1 MSDSYRRNV
10 VEAALLA
17 AGKSLQLGEL
27 AQVFA
32 EHERP
37 SDAELTALLESLSAE
52 YATRAL
58 ELARTASGWRVQVRG
73 EYATEVSRLWPERPA
88 RYSRALLETLA
99 LIAYRQPITRG
110 EIELVRGVA
119 VNPNIIKTLLER
131 NWVRVIGTRDVPGRP
146 EVLGTTAEFLD
157 YFGLQKL
164 EQLPPLAE
172 LKALTELN
180 VQLELPAA
188 AAVAPALPAPEPA
201 TAAEPVQVVGG
212 DDSDADPEV
221 VHGAA
226 DDAEDEEL
234 ADGSDAKGLVAAAGP
249 TDP

>member
-1 MSDSYRRNV
+1 MSESYRRNV

-32 EHERP
+32 EGERP
-37 SDAELTALLESLSAE
+37 TDGELTTILEALQVE

-58 ELARTASGWRVQVRG
+58 ELAHTASGWRVQVSG
-73 EYATEVSRLWPERPA
+73 DYATEISRLWPERPA

-131 NWVRVIGTRDVPGRP
+131 NWIRVIGTRDVPGRP
-146 EVLGTTAEFLD
+146 EILGTTAEFLD
-157 YFGLQKL
+157 HFGLRKL
-164 EQLPPLAE
+164 DQLPPLAE

-180 VQLELPAA
+180 MQLELGGAS
-188 AAVAPALPAPEPA
+188 VVPALPAPPFDAEA
-201 TAAEPVQVVGG
+201 AAEEMDSEG
-212 DDSDADPEV
+212 DP
-221 VHGAA
+221 
-226 DDAEDEEL
+226 L
-234 ADGSDAKGLVAAAGP
+234 TDGPDLPGLVAAA
-249 TDP
+249 DE

>member
-32 EHERP
+32 DAERP
-37 SDAELTALLESLSAE
+37 TEAQLVAILENLQAE
-52 YATRAL
+52 YAPRAL
-58 ELARTASGWRVQVRG
+58 ELAHTASGWRVQVRG
-73 EYATEVSRLWPERPA
+73 DYATEISRLWPERPA

-131 NWVRVIGTRDVPGRP
+131 NWIRVLGTRDVPGRP
-146 EVLGTTAEFLD
+146 ELLGTTAEFLD
-157 YFGLQKL
+157 YFGLRKL

-180 VQLELPAA
+180 MQLELGGAG
-188 AAVAPALPAPEPA
+188 AVPALPAADFDAEA
-201 TAAEPVQVVGG
+201 AAEEMDSEG
-212 DDSDADPEV
+212 DPLTDGPEV
-221 VHGAA
+221 PGRFAA
-226 DDAEDEEL
+226 
-234 ADGSDAKGLVAAAGP
+234 ADGSS
-249 TDP
+249 DP

>member
-32 EHERP
+32 DAERP
-37 SDAELTALLESLSAE
+37 TEAQLVEILESLQAE
-52 YATRAL
+52 YAPRAL
-58 ELARTASGWRVQVRG
+58 ELAHTASGWRVQVRG
-73 EYATEVSRLWPERPA
+73 DYATEISRLWPERPA

-110 EIELVRGVA
+110 EIEMVRGVA

-131 NWVRVIGTRDVPGRP
+131 NWVQVIGTRDVPGRP
-146 EVLGTTAEFLD
+146 EVLGTTHEFLD
-157 YFGLQKL
+157 YFGLKKL

-180 VQLELPAA
+180 VQLELPGPAA
-188 AAVAPALPAPEPA
+188 APLPEAI
-201 TAAEPVQVVGG
+201 AE
-212 DDSDADPEV
+212 SSADADAE
-221 VHGAA
+221 AEA
-226 DDAEDEEL
+226 EAEDMNSEGDPL
-234 ADGSDAKGLVAAAGP
+234 DDGIE
-249 TDP
+249 

>member
-17 AGKSLQLGEL
+17 AGKSVQLGEL

-32 EHERP
+32 ESERP
-37 SDAELTALLESLSAE
+37 TDAELVAILEALQAE

-58 ELARTASGWRVQVRG
+58 ELAHTASGWRVQVRG
-73 EYATEVSRLWPERPA
+73 DYATEISRLWPERPA

-110 EIELVRGVA
+110 EIEMVRGVA
-119 VNPNIIKTLLER
+119 VNPNIIKTLVER
-131 NWVRVIGTRDVPGRP
+131 NWVRIIGTRDVPGHP
-146 EVLGTTAEFLD
+146 ELLGTTADFLD
-157 YFGLQKL
+157 CFGLRKL

-180 VQLELPAA
+180 MQLELGGAS
-188 AAVAPALPAPEPA
+188 AVPALPAPDFDAEA
-201 TAAEPVQVVGG
+201 AAEEMDSEG
-212 DDSDADPEV
+212 DPLT
-221 VHGAA
+221 GPP
-226 DDAEDEEL
+226 
-234 ADGSDAKGLVAAAGP
+234 GLVAA
-249 TDP
+249 TDE

>member
-1 MSDSYRRNV
+1 MSETYRRNV
-10 VEAALLA
+10 IEAALLA
-17 AGKSLQLGEL
+17 AGKSLQLGDL

-32 EHERP
+32 ENERP
-37 SDAELTALLESLSAE
+37 SDAELTALLESLAAE
-52 YATRAL
+52 YAPRAL
-58 ELARTASGWRVQVRG
+58 ELARTASGWRVQVRS
-73 EYATEVSRLWPERPA
+73 EYATEVARLWPERPA

-180 VQLELPAA
+180 VQLELPGPANA
-188 AAVAPALPAPEPA
+188 TAPAPAALPAVVPEQA
-201 TAAEPVQVVGG
+201 HVVGG
-212 DDSDADPEV
+212 DDSDAEPESA
-221 VHGAA
+221 HGDGDR
-226 DDAEDEEL
+226 DDEDL
-234 ADGSDAKGLVAAAGP
+234 ADGADAKGLVAAAGP
-249 TDP
+249 TAP

>member
-1 MSDSYRRNV
+1 MSEQYRRNV

-17 AGKSLQLGEL
+17 AGRSLQLADL
-27 AQVFA
+27 AMVFA
-32 EHERP
+32 DAERP
-37 SDAELTALLESLSAE
+37 TDTELRAILEALQSE

-58 ELARTASGWRVQVRG
+58 ELAHTASGWRIQVRG
-73 EYATEVSRLWPERPA
+73 DYATEVSKLWPERPA

-131 NWVRVIGTRDVPGRP
+131 NWIRVIGTRDVPGRP
-146 EVLGTTAEFLD
+146 EVLGTTHEFLD
-157 YFGLQKL
+157 YFGLKKL

-180 VQLELPAA
+180 VQLQLPGPAA
-188 AAVAPALPAPEPA
+188 APLPD
-201 TAAEPVQVVGG
+201 VVVE
-212 DDSDADPEV
+212 SSADADAE
-221 VHGAA
+221 AEA
-226 DDAEDEEL
+226 EAEDMNSEGDPL
-234 ADGSDAKGLVAAAGP
+234 DDGIEAKGMVAAA
-249 TDP
+249 DPDNVS

>member
-1 MSDSYRRNV
+1 MSESYCRNV

-17 AGKSLQLGEL
+17 AGKSLQLDDL

-32 EHERP
+32 PEERP
-37 SDAELTALLESLSAE
+37 TEAALTEILAGLQAE

-58 ELARTASGWRVQVRG
+58 ELAHTASGWRVQVRG
-73 EYATEVSRLWPERPA
+73 DYAAEVSRLWPERPA

-146 EVLGTTAEFLD
+146 EILGTTAEFLD

-164 EQLPPLAE
+164 DQLPPLAE

-180 VQLELPAA
+180 GQLEFNGATAA
-188 AAVAPALPAPEPA
+188 LPALPAAPA
-201 TAAEPVQVVGG
+201 VAESAAEI
-212 DDSDADPEV
+212 E
-221 VHGAA
+221 
-226 DDAEDEEL
+226 AEDMNSEG
-234 ADGSDAKGLVAAAGP
+234 DPLVA
-249 TDP
+249 TYSR

>member
-32 EHERP
+32 DAERP
-37 SDAELTALLESLSAE
+37 TEAQLVEILESLQAE
-52 YATRAL
+52 YAPRAL
-58 ELARTASGWRVQVRG
+58 ELAHTASGWRVQVRG
-73 EYATEVSRLWPERPA
+73 DYATEISRLWPERPA

-131 NWVRVIGTRDVPGRP
+131 NWIRVLGTRDVPGRP
-146 EVLGTTAEFLD
+146 ELLGTTAEFLD
-157 YFGLQKL
+157 YFGLRKL

-180 VQLELPAA
+180 MQLELGGAS
-188 AAVAPALPAPEPA
+188 VVPALPAPDFDAEA
-201 TAAEPVQVVGG
+201 AAEDMDSEG
-212 DDSDADPEV
+212 DPLTDGPEV
-221 VHGAA
+221 PGRFAA
-226 DDAEDEEL
+226 
-234 ADGSDAKGLVAAAGP
+234 ADGSSDA
-249 TDP
+249 

>member
-1 MSDSYRRNV
+1 
-10 VEAALLA
+10 
-17 AGKSLQLGEL
+17 
-27 AQVFA
+27 
-32 EHERP
+32 
-37 SDAELTALLESLSAE
+37 
-52 YATRAL
+52 
-58 ELARTASGWRVQVRG
+58 VQVRSD
-73 EYATEVSRLWPERPA
+73 YAIEVSRLWPERPA

-99 LIAYRQPITRG
+99 LIAYRQPVTRG

-180 VQLELPAA
+180 VQLELPAPATA
-188 AAVAPALPAPEPA
+188 AAAPAARTVAAPEPA
-201 TAAEPVQVVGG
+201 PVIGG
-212 DDSDADPEV
+212 DDSDIEPQATHAD
-221 VHGAA
+221 A

>member
-1 MSDSYRRNV
+1 MSESYRRNV

-17 AGKSLQLGEL
+17 AGKSLQLADL
-27 AQVFA
+27 VQVFA
-32 EHERP
+32 PHERP
-37 SDAELTALLESLSAE
+37 SEAQLAEVLAALQAE

-58 ELARTASGWRVQVRG
+58 ELAHTASGWRVQVRG
-73 EYATEVSRLWPERPA
+73 EYAAEVSRLWPERPA

-146 EVLGTTAEFLD
+146 EVLGTTSEFLD

-180 VQLELPAA
+180 VQLELPGPANTAA
-188 AAVAPALPAPEPA
+188 PAPAAVPAAVPAEA
-201 TAAEPVQVVGG
+201 HVIGG
-212 DDSDADPEV
+212 DDSDAEPE
-221 VHGAA
+221 A
-226 DDAEDEEL
+226 
-234 ADGSDAKGLVAAAGP
+234 
-249 TDP
+249 

>member
-17 AGKSLQLGEL
+17 AGRSLQLGEL
-27 AQVFA
+27 AEVFA
-32 EHERP
+32 EGERP
-37 SDAELTALLESLSAE
+37 SSEELLAILAALQAE
-52 YATRAL
+52 YAPRAL
-58 ELARTASGWRVQVRG
+58 ELAHTASGWRVQVRG
-73 EYATEVSRLWPERPA
+73 DYATEISKLWPERPA

-131 NWVRVIGTRDVPGRP
+131 NWIRVLGTRDVPGRP

-157 YFGLQKL
+157 YFGLRKL

-172 LKALTELN
+172 LKALTDLNMQMELGG
-180 VQLELPAA
+180 PT
-188 AAVAPALPAPEPA
+188 AVPALPAPGFDAEA
-201 TAAEPVQVVGG
+201 AAEDMDSEG
-212 DDSDADPEV
+212 DPLTATP
-221 VHGAA
+221 
-226 DDAEDEEL
+226 
-234 ADGSDAKGLVAAAGP
+234 
-249 TDP
+249 

>member
-1 MSDSYRRNV
+1 MSESYRRNV

-17 AGKSLQLGEL
+17 AGKSLQLADL

-32 EHERP
+32 PEERP
-37 SDAELTALLESLSAE
+37 TDAALTEILAGLQAE

-58 ELARTASGWRVQVRG
+58 ELAHTASGWRVQVRG
-73 EYATEVSRLWPERPA
+73 DYATEVSRLWPERPA

-110 EIELVRGVA
+110 EIEMVRGVA

-146 EVLGTTAEFLD
+146 EILGTTAEFLD

-164 EQLPPLAE
+164 DQLPPLAE

-180 VQLELPAA
+180 VQLEFTGAA
-188 AAVAPALPAPEPA
+188 APVPALPAPPA
-201 TAAEPVQVVGG
+201 VTESEAEIEAEEMNSEG
-212 DDSDADPEV
+212 DP
-221 VHGAA
+221 
-226 DDAEDEEL
+226 
-234 ADGSDAKGLVAAAGP
+234 LVATLRG
-249 TDP
+249 

>member
-1 MSDSYRRNV
+1 MSESYRRNV

-17 AGKSLQLGEL
+17 AGRSLQLAEL

-32 EHERP
+32 PEERP
-37 SDAELTALLESLSAE
+37 SEAALSEILAALQAE

-58 ELARTASGWRVQVRG
+58 ELAHTASGWRVQVRG
-73 EYATEVSRLWPERPA
+73 EYAAEVSRLWPERPA

-146 EVLGTTAEFLD
+146 EILGTTAEFLD

-164 EQLPPLAE
+164 DQLPPLAE

-180 VQLELPAA
+180 VQLEFTGAA
-188 AAVAPALPAPEPA
+188 AALPALPAPPPVSESESE
-201 TAAEPVQVVGG
+201 AEIEAEEMNSEG
-212 DDSDADPEV
+212 DP
-221 VHGAA
+221 
-226 DDAEDEEL
+226 
-234 ADGSDAKGLVAAAGP
+234 LVA
-249 TDP
+249 TLN

>member
-1 MSDSYRRNV
+1 MSESYRRNV

-17 AGKSLQLGEL
+17 AGKSLQLTEL

-32 EHERP
+32 PEERP
-37 SDAELTALLESLSAE
+37 TEAALAEILAALQAE

-58 ELARTASGWRVQVRG
+58 ELAHTASGWRVQIRG
-73 EYATEVSRLWPERPA
+73 DYAAEVSRLWPERPA

-146 EVLGTTAEFLD
+146 EILGTTAEFLD

-180 VQLELPAA
+180 VQLEFTGAA
-188 AAVAPALPAPEPA
+188 AAVPALPAPPLVAES
-201 TAAEPVQVVGG
+201 AAEIEAEEMNSEG
-212 DDSDADPEV
+212 DP
-221 VHGAA
+221 
-226 DDAEDEEL
+226 
-234 ADGSDAKGLVAAAGP
+234 LVA
-249 TDP
+249 TLS

>member
-32 EHERP
+32 DAERP
-37 SDAELTALLESLSAE
+37 TDAQLVAILENLQAE
-52 YATRAL
+52 YAPRAL
-58 ELARTASGWRVQVRG
+58 ELAHTASGWRVQVRG
-73 EYATEVSRLWPERPA
+73 DYATEISRLWPERPA

-131 NWVRVIGTRDVPGRP
+131 NWIRVLGTRDVPGRP
-146 EVLGTTAEFLD
+146 ELLGTTAEFLD
-157 YFGLQKL
+157 YFGLRKL

-180 VQLELPAA
+180 MQLELGGAS
-188 AAVAPALPAPEPA
+188 AVPALPAPDFDAEA
-201 TAAEPVQVVGG
+201 AAEDMDSEG
-212 DDSDADPEV
+212 DPLTDGPEV
-221 VHGAA
+221 PGRFAA
-226 DDAEDEEL
+226 
-234 ADGSDAKGLVAAAGP
+234 ADGSSNV
-249 TDP
+249 

>member
-1 MSDSYRRNV
+1 MSESYRRNV

-17 AGKSLQLGEL
+17 AGKSLQLADL

-32 EHERP
+32 EGERP
-37 SDAELTALLESLSAE
+37 TDAELIAILEGLQAE
-52 YATRAL
+52 YAPRAL
-58 ELARTASGWRVQVRG
+58 ELAHTASGWRVQVCG
-73 EYATEVSRLWPERPA
+73 DYATEISRLWPERPA

-131 NWVRVIGTRDVPGRP
+131 NWIRVIGTRDVPGRP
-146 EVLGTTAEFLD
+146 ELLGTTAEFLD
-157 YFGLQKL
+157 YFGLRKL

-180 VQLELPAA
+180 MQLELGGAT
-188 AAVAPALPAPEPA
+188 AVPALPAPQFDA
-201 TAAEPVQVVGG
+201 AAAAEEMDSEG
-212 DDSDADPEV
+212 DPLT
-221 VHGAA
+221 GTP
-226 DDAEDEEL
+226 
-234 ADGSDAKGLVAAAGP
+234 GLVAAA
-249 TDP
+249 DD

>member
-17 AGKSLQLGEL
+17 AGKSLQPAEL

-32 EHERP
+32 PEERP
-37 SDAELTALLESLSAE
+37 TEAELADILAGLQAE

-58 ELARTASGWRVQVRG
+58 ELAHTASGWRVQIRG
-73 EYATEVSRLWPERPA
+73 DYAAEVSRLWPERPA
-88 RYSRALLETLA
+88 RYSHALLETLA

-131 NWVRVIGTRDVPGRP
+131 NWIRVIGTRDVPGRP
-146 EVLGTTAEFLD
+146 EVLGTTHEFLD
-157 YFGLQKL
+157 YFGLRKL

-180 VQLELPAA
+180 VQLELPGP
-188 AAVAPALPAPEPA
+188 APAPAALPAAVPE
-201 TAAEPVQVVGG
+201 AAHVVG
-212 DDSDADPEV
+212 
-221 VHGAA
+221 
-226 DDAEDEEL
+226 
-234 ADGSDAKGLVAAAGP
+234 
-249 TDP
+249 

>member
-1 MSDSYRRNV
+1 MSESYRRNV
-10 VEAALLA
+10 IEAALLA
-17 AGKSLQLGEL
+17 AGKSLQLSDL

-32 EHERP
+32 ENERP

-58 ELARTASGWRVQVRG
+58 ELACTASGWRVQVRSD
-73 EYATEVSRLWPERPA
+73 YATEVSRLWPERPA

-110 EIELVRGVA
+110 EIEQVRGVA

-146 EVLGTTAEFLD
+146 EVLGTTPEFLD
-157 YFGLQKL
+157 HFGLQRL

-180 VQLELPAA
+180 VQLELPG
-188 AAVAPALPAPEPA
+188 PA
-201 TAAEPVQVVGG
+201 TAAVVQPAAPPPPAMPPEAQVIGG
-212 DDSDADPEV
+212 DDSDIEPE
-221 VHGAA
+221 ALLEDA
-226 DDAEDEEL
+226 DDAEL
-234 ADGSDAKGLVAAAGP
+234 VDGSDEAKGLVAAAGP
-249 TDP
+249 TDS

>member
-1 MSDSYRRNV
+1 MSESYRRNV

-17 AGKSLQLGEL
+17 AGKSLQLGDL

-32 EHERP
+32 DAERP
-37 SDAELTALLESLSAE
+37 THEELVVILEGLQAE

-58 ELARTASGWRVQVRG
+58 ELAHTASGWRVQVRG
-73 EYATEVSRLWPERPA
+73 AYATEISRLWPERPG

-146 EVLGTTAEFLD
+146 ELLGTTAEFLD
-157 YFGLQKL
+157 YFGLRKL

-180 VQLELPAA
+180 MQLELNGAT
-188 AAVAPALPAPEPA
+188 AVPALPAPDFDAEA
-201 TAAEPVQVVGG
+201 AAE
-212 DDSDADPEV
+212 DM
-221 VHGAA
+221 
-226 DDAEDEEL
+226 DAEGDPL
-234 ADGSDAKGLVAAAGP
+234 TGGPDVPGLVAAA
-249 TDP
+249 DE

>member
-1 MSDSYRRNV
+1 MSESYRRNV

-17 AGKSLQLGEL
+17 AGRSLQLADL
-27 AQVFA
+27 AQVF
-32 EHERP
+32 ESNDQP
-37 SDAELTALLESLSAE
+37 TDAELTAVLEGLQAE

-58 ELARTASGWRVQVRG
+58 ELAHTASGWRIQVRG
-73 EYATEVSRLWPERPA
+73 DYATEVSRLWPERPA

-131 NWVRVIGTRDVPGRP
+131 NWIRVIGTRDVPGRP
-146 EVLGTTAEFLD
+146 EVLGTTHEFLD
-157 YFGLQKL
+157 YFGLKKL

-180 VQLELPAA
+180 VQLELPGPAA
-188 AAVAPALPAPEPA
+188 AAPPESVA
-201 TAAEPVQVVGG
+201 QG
-212 DDSDADPEV
+212 DADTE
-221 VHGAA
+221 AE
-226 DDAEDEEL
+226 AEDMVSEGDPL
-234 ADGSDAKGLVAAAGP
+234 DDGIDAKGLVAAP
-249 TDP
+249 DRSHDT

>member
-32 EHERP
+32 DAERP
-37 SDAELTALLESLSAE
+37 TDAQLVAILENLQAE
-52 YATRAL
+52 YAPRAL
-58 ELARTASGWRVQVRG
+58 ELAHTASGWRVQVRG
-73 EYATEVSRLWPERPA
+73 DYATEISRLWPERPA

-131 NWVRVIGTRDVPGRP
+131 NWIRVLGTRDVPGRP
-146 EVLGTTAEFLD
+146 ELLGTTAEFLD
-157 YFGLQKL
+157 YFGLRKL

-180 VQLELPAA
+180 MQLELGGAS
-188 AAVAPALPAPEPA
+188 AVPALPAPDFDAEA
-201 TAAEPVQVVGG
+201 AAEDMDSEG
-212 DDSDADPEV
+212 DPLTDGPEV
-221 VHGAA
+221 PGRFAA
-226 DDAEDEEL
+226 
-234 ADGSDAKGLVAAAGP
+234 ADGSSDV
-249 TDP
+249 